1 MKSSFLDGEIQVLQ
15 TKKFSKPL
23 VRLQH
28 QLSEIKR
35 STCRL
40 AYRTSY
46 LPYGPWA
53 SDGSVTHGELII
65 RHCDFFIFI
74 HIYADVCNISS
85 SFFGLIWFHHIY
97 VGLTMKNGALNP
109 FHTWFGLLPSA
120 PPQGGPKQWDFLST
134 EPHLRRHGNGRWAPC
149 RPRVV
154 GVRPKLGIA

>member
-74 HIYADVCNISS
+74 HIYANVCNISS
-85 SFFGLIWFHHIY
+85 SFFGSTPRRSQA
-97 VGLTMKNGALNP
+97 VGLSVDRA
-109 FHTWFGLLPSA
+109 A
-120 PPQGGPKQWDFLST
+120 PAASRQRTLGTVSSSC
-134 EPHLRRHGNGRWAPC
+134 C
-149 RPRVV
+149 RCTAKIGHCLDVNM
-154 GVRPKLGIA
+154 GVSYIYIY